1 MKTNIT
7 IVCFVNSFEKKVAK
21 ALADDLELYYV
32 DVNDFMEF
40 NLINSSEVLTTCGAD
55 YLTKIERK
63 TVKTVS
69 EFENT
74 VITLDTNML
83 FDKENIKS
91 LKETSI
97 MVYIQVINKAFENEI
112 KNAATEDKAHL
123 EVQGLVFEERE
134 KQLLTACDIVV
145 PSNNLNEKSTI
156 KKVVKAI
163 NAYYTV

>member
-7 IVCFVNSFEKKVAK
+7 IISFINSFEKKVAK

-40 NLINSSEVLTTCGAD
+40 NLINVNEVLTTCGPD
-55 YLTKIERK
+55 YLNKIERK

-69 EFENT
+69 DFENT
-74 VITLDTNML
+74 VITLNTNML

-91 LKETSI
+91 LKESSI
-97 MVYIQVINKAFENEI
+97 IVYIQLPSKMVEGESK
-112 KNAATEDKAHL
+112 KVAASDKSHL
-123 EVQGLVFEERE
+123 DVQNLVMEERE
-134 KQLLTACDIVV
+134 KQLLSICDIVV

-156 KKVVKAI
+156 KKVVKEI